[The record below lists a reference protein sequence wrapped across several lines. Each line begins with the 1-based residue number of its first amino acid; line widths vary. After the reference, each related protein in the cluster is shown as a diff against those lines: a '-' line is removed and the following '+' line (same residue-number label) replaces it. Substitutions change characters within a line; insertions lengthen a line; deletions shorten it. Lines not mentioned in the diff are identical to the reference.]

1 MTGPQA
7 GDAPTIV
14 YLYGQTLP
22 NTAANSG
29 AVIGL
34 CSALAAAGER
44 VCVVSPAGGGTAA
57 EIAGTYRPHPGV
69 TFRHI
74 AVPDSARR
82 YPAFAAAARRSA
94 FASAIVITRMPH
106 VAILTALLGRRTL
119 LELHQHSETYRHWA
133 VWRRLLH
140 LVQPTRLRIAALS
153 QGVVD
158 ELDQLLRAKGGE
170 PHIIASAARDFGADG
185 TATPRYDIGF
195 IGSFMP
201 GKGVGFIE
209 TIAQQAPQHSIVLYG
224 DPTRDPPTAA
234 RLAALPN
241 VTLAG
246 YVNPSDVG
254 AALASFRIGLA
265 PYERA
270 GFGGDGSPFVR
281 ADDLSSLKIVE
292 YLSARRVVLASRIP
306 SVARMVE
313 DRHSAL
319 LCDPDDPADWTRAI
333 DVVLADPELGT
344 RIADAGRALYEAQF
358 SFDIRARRF
367 RALADHLR

>member
-1 MTGPQA
+1 MNRPA
-7 GDAPTIV
+7 IV

-22 NTAANSG
+22 NKAANSG

-57 EIAGTYRPHPGV
+57 EIAATYQPNPGV
-69 TFRHI
+69 TFRHLKI
-74 AVPDSARR
+74 PDSARR
-82 YPAFAAAARRSA
+82 YPTFAAAALGA
-94 FASAIVITRMPH
+94 GFARAIVITRMPQ
-106 VAILTALLGRRTL
+106 VAILTALLGRRTV
-119 LELHQHSETYRHWA
+119 LELHQHSATFTHWE

-140 LVQPTRLRIAALS
+140 FVRPSRLRIAALS

-158 ELDQLLRAKGGE
+158 ELDPLLRAKGGE
-170 PHIIASAARDFGADG
+170 PAIIASAARDFGAD
-185 TATPRYDIGF
+185 ANVAPRYDIGF

-209 TIAQQAPQHSIVLYG
+209 TIARLAPQYSVVLYG
-224 DPTRDPPTAA
+224 DPARDPPTAA

-292 YLSARRVVLASRIP
+292 YLSARRIVVASRIP
-306 SVARMVE
+306 SVVRMVAH
-313 DRHSAL
+313 RRSAM
-319 LCDPDDPADWTRAI
+319 LCDPDDPTDWIRAI
-333 DVVLADPELGT
+333 DKVLADPALGS
-344 RIADAGRALYEAQF
+344 RIADEGRALYEQQF
-358 SFDIRARRF
+358 SFEIRAQRF
-367 RALADHLR
+367 RALADQLR